1 MAVGRLP
8 TVLPPAQ
15 PTEVRQTPDVRQAQ
29 RAFFQ
34 AALGQA
40 GVAAPAAPPEVARP
54 AVPVAAA
61 RQVPAEPAPEAG
73 RYRPGSLLDIRI

>member
-40 GVAAPAAPPEVARP
+40 GVAAPAAPPAVARNAAP
-54 AVPVAAA
+54 AP
-61 RQVPAEPAPEAG
+61 RQAPAEAAPESG
-73 RYRPGSLLDIRI
+73 RGYRPGSLLDVRI